1 MKCANCGAEL
11 RTGCVY
17 CSVCGAEAQIVSDY
31 NLLEDDFLRGLL
43 QEKKKKIQSHKASG
57 NGKQKTAGKSKSAPS
72 GKTKSGRKKK
82 YPTWAVLALV
92 ILAVLLAGIVLLV
105 TYARSNSYEYQMKKA
120 DDYQSRNDYRKAE
133 KYLRR
138 ALKLQTDS
146 LDARMR
152 LAEIFLAQEQ
162 NDSAR
167 KFLLEVL
174 KLDEDYSAAYEQ
186 LIQIYAEQQNYGAI
200 QKLSGQVTDEDILE
214 LFDEYLPKPPR
225 SDPKGGIYQGETFV
239 ELTGEGDCEI
249 YYTTDGTDPVQGRK
263 YHTPILMEPGKNTRL
278 RAVARN
284 QFGLYSQETEE
295 VFQIKKQKPN
305 PPQVAPYGGNFY
317 TPETIVVHIPEGCTV
332 YYTWDDTVPTQE
344 SQQYKEPIP
353 IPEGNNVLSLILV
366 DKDDMVSDV
375 LRCNYI
381 YMPE

>member
-11 RTGCVY
+11 KTGCVY

-43 QEKKKKIQSHKASG
+43 QEKKKKIAGHKSSG
-57 NGKQKTAGKSKSAPS
+57 KGKKKTAGKGKTGAS
-72 GKTKSGRKKK
+72 GKGRSGHRKK
-82 YPTWAVLALV
+82 YPTWAILALV
-92 ILAVLLAGIVLLV
+92 ILAVLVAGIVLLM

-120 DDYQSRNDYRKAE
+120 EDYQSRSDYRKAE

-138 ALKLQTDS
+138 ALQLQTDS

-152 LAEIFLAQEQ
+152 LAEVCQAQEQ

-167 KFLLEVL
+167 KLLLEVL
-174 KLDEDYSAAYEQ
+174 KLDEDCLEAYEQ
-186 LIQIYAEQQNYGAI
+186 LIQIYAEQKDYKAI
-200 QKLSGQVTDEDILE
+200 KNLGDKVTDGEIRE
-214 LFDEYLPKPPR
+214 LFAEYLPEPPQA
-225 SDPKGGIYQGETFV
+225 DPEGGIFQGEIFV
-239 ELTGEGDCEI
+239 ELTAENGCEI
-249 YYTTDGTDPVQGRK
+249 YYTTDGTDPEQGRK
-263 YHTPILMEPGKNTRL
+263 YHTPILMEPGKNIRL

-284 QFGLYSQETEE
+284 QFGLCSQELEE
-295 VFQIKKQKPN
+295 EYQIKKQKPN
-305 PPQVAPYGGNFY
+305 PPQVAPYGGSFY
-317 TPETIVVHIPEGCTV
+317 TPETIVVQVPEGCRV

-344 SQQYKEPIP
+344 SQQYREPIH

-366 DKDDMVSDV
+366 DKYEMVSDV